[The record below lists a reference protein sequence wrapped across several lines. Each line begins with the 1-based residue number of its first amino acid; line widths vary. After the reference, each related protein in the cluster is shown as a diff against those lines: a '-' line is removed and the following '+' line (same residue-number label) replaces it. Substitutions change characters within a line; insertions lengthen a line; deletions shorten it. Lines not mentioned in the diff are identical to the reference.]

1 MCVLVDN
8 EQGKFNLFGCI
19 YSPPMECLA
28 LMLSFPF
35 GQPGQSEER
44 RVFSAAGE
52 TAKCVFEMCYNGRT
66 SSLDQTGSSTFAE
79 CVRTP
84 DVLSPPEREGETGRD
99 REVTGC

>member
-52 TAKCVFEMCYNGRT
+52 TAKCVFEMCFNGRT
-66 SSLDQTGSSTFAE
+66 SSLDQTGNSTFAE
-79 CVRTP
+79 CVRTLTCFP
-84 DVLSPPEREGETGRD
+84 RPREREREGETER
-99 REVTGC
+99 